1 MSLVRIIPEGDF
13 QLKNNYMDKTYTSKG
28 TPKKAETVVALT
40 EKVAKAKS
48 IMLVEYQGI
57 KHKQLEELRRNLK
70 KSDAEFAIAKNRLLK
85 RALGDKAKSIE
96 SLLEQPNA
104 SLFAYADEVAP
115 LKVLVK
121 FFKAVGFGKI
131 KGGLLGDTAL
141 TEADALRL
149 STLPT
154 REVLLGRLVCQ
165 LNAPIQGLHY
175 ALSWN
180 LNKLAW
186 ALNAVKNKKTA

>member
-1 MSLVRIIPEGDF
+1 MA
-13 QLKNNYMDKTYTSKG
+13 YTSKG
-28 TPKKAETVVALT
+28 TPKKAETVTDLT
-40 EKVAKAKS
+40 DKVAKAKS
-48 IMLVEYQGI
+48 IILVEYQGI

-70 KSDAEFAIAKNRLLK
+70 KSDAEFTVAKNRLLK
-85 RALGDKAKSIE
+85 RALGDKAKPIE
-96 SLLEQPNA
+96 SLLKQPNA

-131 KGGLLGDTAL
+131 KGGLLGNTVL
-141 TEADALRL
+141 TEADATRL
-149 STLPT
+149 STLPA
-154 REVLLGRLVCQ
+154 REVLLGTLVRQ

>member
-1 MSLVRIIPEGDF
+1 M
-13 QLKNNYMDKTYTSKG
+13 NKTYTSKG
-28 TPKKAETVVALT
+28 TPKKTETVVALT
-40 EKVAKAKS
+40 DKVAKAKS

-70 KSDAEFAIAKNRLLK
+70 KSNAEFTIAKNRLLK
-85 RALGDKAKSIE
+85 RALGDKAKPIE

-104 SLFAYADEVAP
+104 SLFAYEDEVAP
-115 LKVLVK
+115 LKELMK
-121 FFKAVGFGKI
+121 FFKAVGFGKV
-131 KGGLLGDTAL
+131 KGGLLGNIAL
-141 TEADALRL
+141 TETEATRL

-154 REVLLGRLVCQ
+154 REALLGMLVRQ

-180 LNKLAW
+180 INKLAW
-186 ALNAVKNKKTA
+186 ALNAIKEKKTA